1 MNRSVFR
8 TSGCLRVFL
17 AAAAALAAMV
27 LSPAAFAAPELPAA
41 LSSGDLQQ
49 VMKWIGQEVSNQKQ
63 TYCYRQSQGRDLGSP
78 MKCAA
83 GEEEQAGLCY
93 KPCKAGYK
101 GVGPVCWQNCMT
113 GFRDDGAFCAKPSAY
128 GRGTGYAWQIGDGW
142 NEDGMRGRCEKDHG
156 KGNCEKNGL
165 IYYPRCKPGF
175 HSVGCCV
182 CSPDCPP
189 GQPDI
194 GVSCAKKSEGRG
206 AGTPLSTC
214 PPGKEQGGLL
224 CYDKCAKGFH
234 GVGPVCWQNCPPN
247 MVDCGAGCAASKEAC
262 VTTTANMVMPGLE
275 LAVKI
280 TKSVPGASMLESQFK
295 TVSQKMKQLANS
307 GMNPGQVAQQ
317 LAQMGTLPFEL
328 NQQTMQWVNGYVGNF
343 ANMTNQKVFTEL
355 PKHFSGDPLTW
366 VKQQFAKN
374 HLALMLK
381 QDGLPSPQ
389 NLLSQVTSFDPL
401 QMDVVLGAFA
411 KPVCQRD
418 IPFPNIKVI
427 TNVTQQQLT
436 GSQTPVVT
444 GTPAGTGT
452 PSTSSGPGQSGSP
465 SDALAQCRSANA
477 KLDSEIHALFSRA
490 RASGNISAAE
500 MQQFVT
506 KENEMNALQ
515 ARLNQGGLTLAECQ
529 QLNAAFKSELAFV
542 QQIAGQSGSGSQG
555 TISWVAYNSPSAS
568 RAFLGGSEAG
578 KGLAI
583 CRAVFQGGVH
593 PGKVVNGKCNIGW
606 GGREYTI
613 AGYEVLVSNNAKLVW
628 VPGPSAVRMVP
639 GGQENGKSLFI
650 CQAAY
655 QNGLHPGKVVNGKCN
670 FGWGGSEII
679 MPNFK
684 VLVLQ

>member
-1 MNRSVFR
+1 MNRSVFS
-8 TSGCLRVFL
+8 TSGCIRILL
-17 AAAAALAAMV
+17 AAVIAAAAMV

-78 MKCAA
+78 MKCAQ
-83 GEEEQAGLCY
+83 GLEEDAGLCY
-93 KPCKAGYK
+93 TPCKAGYK
-101 GVGPVCWQNCMT
+101 GVGPVCWQKCT
-113 GFRDDGAFCAKPSAY
+113 PGFRDDGAFCFKPQPR
-128 GRGTGYAWQIGDGW
+128 GRGTGYAWQWGDGF
-142 NEDGMRGRCEKDHG
+142 NDDGMRGRCEKDHG

-165 IYYPRCKPGF
+165 IYYPKCGSGF
-175 HSVGCCV
+175 HNVGCCI

-206 AGTPLSTC
+206 VGKPLSAC
-214 PPGKEQGGLL
+214 PPNKEKDGLL
-224 CYDKCAKGFH
+224 CYDKCASGFH

-295 TVSQKMKQLANS
+295 TISQKMKQLSNS
-307 GMNPGQVAQQ
+307 GMNPQQVAQQ
-317 LAQMGTLPFEL
+317 IAQMGTLPFEL

-343 ANMTNQKVFTEL
+343 ANMTTPKVFTEL
-355 PKHFSGDPLTW
+355 PKHFSGDQLTW
-366 VKQQFAKN
+366 VKQQFSKN

-418 IPFPNIKVI
+418 IPFPIVKIIQQV
-427 TNVTQQQLT
+427 QQQLT
-436 GSQTPVVT
+436 GS
-444 GTPAGTGT
+444 GS
-452 PSTSSGPGQSGSP
+452 STSPGSGQPDGA
-465 SDALAQCRSANA
+465 SDALAQCRAENA
-477 KLDSEIHALFSRA
+477 RLDSEIHALFTRA
-490 RASGNISAAE
+490 RAAGNISAAE
-500 MQQFVT
+500 MQQFAT
-506 KENEMNALQ
+506 KENELNALQ
-515 ARLNQGGLTLAECQ
+515 TRLIQGGLNVAECR
-529 QLNAAFKSELAFV
+529 QLNAAYKSELAFV
-542 QQIAGQSGSGSQG
+542 HQIAGQEAPGPQG

-583 CRAVFQGGVH
+583 CRAAFQGGVH

-613 AGYEVLVSNNAKLVW
+613 AVYEVLVSNNAKLAW
-628 VPGPSAVRMVP
+628 AAGPEAARMVQ
-639 GGQENGKSLFI
+639 GGQENGKGLYV
-650 CQAAY
+650 CRAAY
-655 QNGLHPGKVVNGKCN
+655 QNGFHPGKIVNGKCN
-670 FGWGGSEII
+670 FGWGGGEII
-679 MPNFK
+679 MPSFQ